1 MGFRDHRASGFKPSG
16 FRGSRL
22 VRLQGLIGL
31 ALLIGFKVFII
42 IYIYICANVYL
53 IYIYTHTHIYICI
66 YSVYIMYIIWRSW
79 DFSFVKGLHA
89 DFVRFR
95 I

>member
-42 IYIYICANVYL
+42 IYICANVYL
-53 IYIYTHTHIYICI
+53 IYIHTHIYICI

>member
-53 IYIYTHTHIYICI
+53 IYIYTHIYICI

>member
-42 IYIYICANVYL
+42 IYICANVYL
-53 IYIYTHTHIYICI
+53 IYIYTHIYI
-66 YSVYIMYIIWRSW
+66 YVYIVYI
-79 DFSFVKGLHA
+79 
-89 DFVRFR
+89 
-95 I
+95 

>member
-53 IYIYTHTHIYICI
+53 IYIYIYTHTHTYIYICI
-66 YSVYIMYIIWRSW
+66 
-79 DFSFVKGLHA
+79 
-89 DFVRFR
+89 
-95 I
+95 

>member
-42 IYIYICANVYL
+42 IYICANVYL
-53 IYIYTHTHIYICI
+53 IYIYTHILYICI

>member
-42 IYIYICANVYL
+42 IYIYNAL
-53 IYIYTHTHIYICI
+53 
-66 YSVYIMYIIWRSW
+66 MYI
-79 DFSFVKGLHA
+79 
-89 DFVRFR
+89 
-95 I
+95 

>member
-53 IYIYTHTHIYICI
+53 IYIYTHTHIY
-66 YSVYIMYIIWRSW
+66 MYI
-79 DFSFVKGLHA
+79 
-89 DFVRFR
+89 
-95 I
+95 

>member
-42 IYIYICANVYL
+42 IYIYIYICANVYL
-53 IYIYTHTHIYICI
+53 IYIYIHTHIYIYMYI
-66 YSVYIMYIIWRSW
+66 VYI
-79 DFSFVKGLHA
+79 
-89 DFVRFR
+89 
-95 I
+95 

>member
-42 IYIYICANVYL
+42 IYI
-53 IYIYTHTHIYICI
+53 HTHIYI
-66 YSVYIMYIIWRSW
+66 YMYI
-79 DFSFVKGLHA
+79 
-89 DFVRFR
+89 
-95 I
+95 